1 MGTESRVIQ
10 LAARISQNNQLVL
23 TFREGN
29 KDVALRPTAG
39 IWDLLQDV
47 PSGSDVT
54 LEVSEFSQDG
64 RTYDVYGVVLAEDG
78 STVASHWEPTGRG
91 QRYRFVAVSEEEAR
105 QVRLVIG
112 ATPRSPGSPVPTP
125 FTSGQ
130 TPGGSAPI
138 EEDGPK
144 KGDE

>member
-10 LAARISQNNQLVL
+10 LAAHINQNNQLVL

-47 PSGSDVT
+47 PSGSEVT

-64 RTYDVYGVVLAEDG
+64 STYDVYGVILAEDG
-78 STVASHWEPTGRG
+78 ATVASHWEPTGRG
-91 QRYRFVAVSEEEAR
+91 QRYRLVAMSEEEAR
-105 QVRLVIG
+105 QVRLVVG
-112 ATPRSPGSPVPTP
+112 ATPRSPGSPVPIP

-130 TPGGSAPI
+130 KPGGSAPI
-138 EEDGPK
+138 DEGGGK
-144 KGDE
+144 KGD